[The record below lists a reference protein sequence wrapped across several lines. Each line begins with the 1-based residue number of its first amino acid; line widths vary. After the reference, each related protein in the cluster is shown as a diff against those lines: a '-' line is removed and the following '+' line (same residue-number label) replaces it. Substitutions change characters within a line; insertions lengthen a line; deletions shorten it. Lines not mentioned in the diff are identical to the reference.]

1 MEAITNQLQNLEI
14 SKDSLSGKDLT
25 IERQFLYNFKVSF
38 LNVNFE
44 QKIEI
49 LHRVQRYC
57 MYLFFDSQSALN
69 HSDASILV
77 EFTEVSFGQE
87 KILREVGWCANY
99 LMDKRQSSNF
109 HLHFLFS
116 NHSPNCKIV
125 DHDQTVLRYAA
136 CNCFP
141 CKPFN

>member
-57 MYLFFDSQSALN
+57 MYLFFDSQSTLN